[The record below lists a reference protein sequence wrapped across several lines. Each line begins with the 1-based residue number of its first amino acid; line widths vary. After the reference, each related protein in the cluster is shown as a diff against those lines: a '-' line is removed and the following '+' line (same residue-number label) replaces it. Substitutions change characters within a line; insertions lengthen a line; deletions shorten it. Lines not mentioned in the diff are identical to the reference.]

1 MWFVVCS
8 LLCSSEASSVVCMI
22 ILKLIFACILNICFF
37 LLYGFNHKVI
47 LILDFYFHKPQNT
60 IRRAKHVTVIFIYF
74 HFLEIHLSNITFKS
88 LCFLIFKSQVIIVS
102 TGEVRGFC
110 HFLFSTLISEH
121 AQNLRRSAFGGPAPG
136 FEVVAS
142 IYDHNY
148 LWYFFLTL

>member
-1 MWFVVCS
+1 
-8 LLCSSEASSVVCMI
+8 MI

-74 HFLEIHLSNITFKS
+74 HFLEIHLSNITSES
-88 LCFLIFKSQVIIVS
+88 LCFLIFNSQAIIVS
-102 TGEVRGFC
+102 TDEASCLVRDFC

-121 AQNLRRSAFGGPAPG
+121 AQNLRRSAFDG
-136 FEVVAS
+136 FRWPCSRLFKSWQVFM
-142 IYDHNY
+142 INNY
-148 LWYFFLTL
+148 LWYFFLTLKVSALYNYAD